1 MIFQFPKGFY
11 WGSATSAHQV
21 EGDNVND
28 WSEWEKENAERLAKE
43 AENKFGH
50 LPNWSDIKEQAQ
62 SPQNYISGRACDHY
76 NRYEE
81 DFDIAKSLGHNAH
94 RFSIEWSRIEPE
106 EGKFNEKEI
115 EHYRKVI
122 KALKKRD
129 IEPFV
134 TLWHWTLPIWLADK
148 GGVRNKKFILYF
160 GRYVSKIVGE
170 FNSDVKVRTGFQPIS
185 QIPVIDFS
193 SSIGGMTALF
203 EGTKVALKNALD
215 YRNNLENAGINCKT
229 LLFVITDGDNNRP
242 GEASDVKAIIT
253 DLLKEERNFASFE
266 AILFGIGTGMEG
278 YFNSAAAEMGIKNV
292 ATISDT
298 ADDIKKM
305 INFISS
311 SVSSASGSQNA
322 ISTANF

>member
-1 MIFQFPKGFY
+1 MSTTESKEDVNYDYNFGNFNPDD
-11 WGSATSAHQV
+11 V
-21 EGDNVND
+21 EVEDTI
-28 WSEWEKENAERLAKE
+28 NAVFAIDVSSSVGGYE
-43 AENKFGH
+43 AELN
-50 LPNWSDIKEQAQ
+50 
-62 SPQNYISGRACDHY
+62 SGI
-76 NRYEE
+76 N
-81 DFDIAKSLGHNAH
+81 DFVARMQKSH
-94 RFSIEWSRIEPE
+94 
-106 EGKFNEKEI
+106 
-115 EHYRKVI
+115 V
-122 KALKKRD
+122 
-129 IEPFV
+129 
-134 TLWHWTLPIWLADK
+134 ADK
-148 GGVRNKKFILYF
+148 LF
-160 GRYVSKIVGE
+160 VSMVE